1 MGLQHSMK
9 PEEDRQ
15 TLILNS
21 TYFFIENIAI
31 IKLFRAF
38 LSNLACDR
46 SNTTGKANLQQ
57 IEKKLVVKM
66 VLLYLFF
73 WEFTTPMQRI
83 VLY

>member
-38 LSNLACDR
+38 LSNL
-46 SNTTGKANLQQ
+46 
-57 IEKKLVVKM
+57 VVKM